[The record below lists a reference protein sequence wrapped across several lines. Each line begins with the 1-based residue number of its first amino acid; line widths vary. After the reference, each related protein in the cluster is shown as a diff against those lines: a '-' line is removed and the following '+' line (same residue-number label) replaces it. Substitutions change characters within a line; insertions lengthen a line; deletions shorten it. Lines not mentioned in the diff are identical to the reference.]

1 MKRAMTPI
9 SVAILLTLLIVA
21 IAAAGI
27 VWYLLKG

>member
-1 MKRAMTPI
+1 MKKAMTPV
-9 SVAILLTLLIVA
+9 SVAILLVLLIAA